1 MALQRLDAWIHFS
14 WFAQA
19 NWSALQVTRWTKKNH
34 TNRDQSLTRTICFL
48 HYHLD
53 CRGYVIS
60 HARAVSI
67 ANLVMIRK
75 GSSQLLDFFCLYTC
89 IYICIYIYIYIY
101 IHFFKLT
108 LCSNISSEIA
118 FDNFSLHSHQLPYW
132 LRDSF
137 PWFSFFSLEGTN
149 EDLEWALLDIFTSYI
164 ILWVCFI
171 AKGFSLYVQTYMHFF
186 MTFFYKAIPRGEL
199 LCLCSVH
206 LPITRVRL
214 SFYIYLMP

>member
-1 MALQRLDAWIHFS
+1 M
-14 WFAQA
+14 
-19 NWSALQVTRWTKKNH
+19 T
-34 TNRDQSLTRTICFL
+34 LTIYFL

-53 CRGYVIS
+53 CRSCVIS

-75 GSSQLLDFFCLYTC
+75 GSSQLTFRFFFV
-89 IYICIYIYIYIY
+89 YIRVYIYIY

-108 LCSNISSEIA
+108 LCINISSEIA